1 MVVSSYNRADVLR
14 NTLHSLT
21 HQAGPDLSY
30 EVIIADNNSTDATRQ
45 VVESFIAEGG
55 GVDVRYVFEP
65 KQGVSYG
72 RNAGILAAKGS
83 IIAFTDDDV
92 AVASNWVATI
102 VRLLEKHP
110 DAACVGGK
118 VFPQW
123 DRPAPRWLTREH
135 WGPLALLDYGD
146 TAFYVNAS
154 RRLCLIT
161 ANVAFRREVF
171 DNVGFFSPHVQTFK
185 RVAATE
191 DHELLLRL
199 WRKGGQGLYAPEL
212 TAATAVVPERL
223 TKTYHRTWHHRHG
236 GFMALMRDDDFEKS
250 RFGHF
255 FGVPGHVYRQAFVEV
270 GRYLFALVR
279 RGPDA
284 AFVHETRLWSLL
296 GFLLTR
302 WKGPSL
308 PEARKGC

>member
-1 MVVSSYNRADVLR
+1 VVVSTYNRAHVLR
-14 NTLHSLT
+14 NTLHSLAR
-21 HQAGPDLSY
+21 QEGGDLSY
-30 EVIIADNNSTDATRQ
+30 EVIIVDNNSTDATRQ
-45 VVESFIAEGG
+45 VVEDFVAEGG
-55 GVDVRYVFEP
+55 GTTVRYVFEP

-92 AVASNWVATI
+92 AVAPNWVETI
-102 VRLLEKHP
+102 ARLLEEHP
-110 DAACVGGK
+110 DAACVGGR

-123 DRPAPRWLTREH
+123 DRPVPRWLTREH
-135 WGPLALLDYGD
+135 WGPLALLDYGES
-146 TAFYVNAS
+146 AFYVNAS

-171 DNVGFFSPHVQTFK
+171 DRVGFFSPHVQTFK

-199 WRKGGQGLYAPEL
+199 WRKGGQGFYAPEL

-223 TKTYHRTWHHRHG
+223 TKTYHRTWHYRHG
-236 GFMALMRDDDFEKS
+236 RFLALMRDDDFERS
-250 RFGHF
+250 RVGQL
-255 FGVPGHVYRQAFVEV
+255 FGVPAHVYRQAVAELGHFLFV
-270 GRYLFALVR
+270 LLR

-296 GFLLTR
+296 GFLQAR
-302 WKGPSL
+302 WKEPSR
-308 PEARKGC
+308 PDAGAGC